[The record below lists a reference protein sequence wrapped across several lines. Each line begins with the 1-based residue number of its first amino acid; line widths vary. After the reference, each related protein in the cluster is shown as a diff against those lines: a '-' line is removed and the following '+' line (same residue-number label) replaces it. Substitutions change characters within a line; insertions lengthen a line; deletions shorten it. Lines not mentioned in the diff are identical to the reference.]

1 MPNSNTLA
9 LVLSVCYKGRLYG
22 YQLWD
27 SGRLIMETETQ
38 GLLCSLTQKNGD
50 VKLEYL
56 NAVL

>member
-9 LVLSVCYKGRLYG
+9 LVLSVCCKGGLYG

-27 SGRLIMETETQ
+27 SRRLIMETEAQ
-38 GLLCSLTQKNGD
+38 GLLCFLTQKNGD